1 MFFLHG
7 SSANDKNR
15 VSIDLLLAYGATYRK
30 VKRQEFIFKEG
41 QLASFLYVIETGRV
55 KMFNI
60 NDEGREFIQG
70 IFLSGNSF
78 GEPPVI
84 VGEEYPANAI
94 ALDDS
99 VLLRISREKLLLLLH
114 ENPNVH
120 LQFTTM
126 LASRLLAKAQNMKDL
141 TSYGPE
147 HRITSLL
154 KQYKK
159 HCGCPYG
166 EKMRVELTRQEIA
179 DMTGLRVETVIRTMK
194 AMEEKG
200 LLHIENRKVLI

>member
-7 SSANDKNR
+7 PDAQQKGS
-15 VSIDLLLAYGATYRK
+15 VSIDLLLAYGAAYK
-30 VKRQEFIFKEG
+30 KLKKQEVIFREG
-41 QLASFLYVIETGRV
+41 QPASFFYVIEAGRV
-55 KMFNI
+55 KMYNI

-70 IFLSGNSF
+70 IFTAGNSF

-84 VGEEYPANAI
+84 SGGQYPANAM
-94 ALDDS
+94 ALEDT
-99 VLLRISREKLLLLLH
+99 VLLRMTREKIILLLR

-120 LQFTTM
+120 LAFTTM
-126 LASRLLAKAQNMKDL
+126 LANRLLAKAQNMRDL

-159 HCGCPYG
+159 HCGCPDN
-166 EKMRVELTRQEIA
+166 EVMRVELTRQEIA

-200 LLHIENRKVLI
+200 LLHIEHRKVLI

>member
-7 SSANDKNR
+7 TSSHSKQG
-15 VSIDLLLAYGATYRK
+15 VSIDLLIAYGASYRK

-41 QLASFLYVIETGRV
+41 QPASFLYVIETGRV

-60 NDEGREFIQG
+60 TDEGREFIQG
-70 IFLSGNSF
+70 IFLAGNSF

-94 ALDDS
+94 ALDDG

-114 ENPNVH
+114 ENPDVH

-159 HCGCPYG
+159 HCGCPDS

-200 LLHIENRKVLI
+200 MLKIENRKVLI

>member
-1 MFFLHG
+1 MFFLHE
-7 SSANDKNR
+7 SSSHPIQG
-15 VSIDLLLAYGATYRK
+15 VSIDLLIAYGAGYRK

-41 QLASFLYVIETGRV
+41 QPASFLYVIETGRV

-70 IFLSGNSF
+70 IFQAGNSF

-159 HCGCPYG
+159 HCGCPDG

-194 AMEEKG
+194 AMEEKEM
-200 LLHIENRKVLI
+200 LKIENRKVLI

>member
-1 MFFLHG
+1 
-7 SSANDKNR
+7 
-15 VSIDLLLAYGATYRK
+15 
-30 VKRQEFIFKEG
+30 
-41 QLASFLYVIETGRV
+41 
-55 KMFNI
+55 
-60 NDEGREFIQG
+60 
-70 IFLSGNSF
+70 
-78 GEPPVI
+78 
-84 VGEEYPANAI
+84 
-94 ALDDS
+94 
-99 VLLRISREKLLLLLH
+99 
-114 ENPNVH
+114 
-120 LQFTTM
+120 M

-159 HCGCPYG
+159 HCGCPDS

-200 LLHIENRKVLI
+200 MLKIENRKVLI